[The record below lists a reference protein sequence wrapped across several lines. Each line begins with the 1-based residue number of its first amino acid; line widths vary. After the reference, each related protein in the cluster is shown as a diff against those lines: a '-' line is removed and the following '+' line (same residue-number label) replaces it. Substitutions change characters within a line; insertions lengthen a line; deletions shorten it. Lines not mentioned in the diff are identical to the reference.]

1 MGEIKSSWDKAL
13 PQAAQEKLVVDD
25 LNAIHKAFKDHG
37 YLSKEETAATQKFLD
52 DLKPLSVTERKAAA
66 HRANI
71 LELHDALEE
80 GREPYVYFPTLP
92 NNGVLLPQ
100 YANAVETN
108 YTHARNVHMKS
119 DNITALDQDLA
130 KEKAEADEKA
140 RQEAARK
147 KLMGH

>member
-13 PQAAQEKLVVDD
+13 PQPAQEKLVVDD

-52 DLKPLSVTERKAAA
+52 DLKPLSVTERIAAA

-71 LELHDALEE
+71 LELHDALDE

-92 NNGVLLPQ
+92 NGVLLPQ
-100 YANAVETN
+100 YAHGVETN
-108 YTHARNVHMKS
+108 NTHARNVHMKS
-119 DNITALDQDLA
+119 DNMNALDQDLA
-130 KEKAEADEKA
+130 KEKAEAEAKA
-140 RQEAARK
+140 RQEEARK
-147 KLMGH
+147 KVMGK